1 MGVGDGRRWSRRWLV
16 AAVGVVALAA
26 VSLPAALLAAAG
38 STGAEPPEPPG
49 RPTRIVNTG
58 SGAVR
63 GLHTGDVA
71 AFLGVPYAAPPVGD
85 LRWRPPR
92 PARSWQGTRD
102 CFSYGP
108 SCPQGSTPVAALPDS
123 QSEDC
128 LYLNIWSPGLSP
140 RARRPVMVWIHGGGF
155 VSGSGSLPGAGGA
168 RLAASQRVVVV
179 SINYRL
185 GVFGFFAHKGLS
197 AESPHGVSGNYGLQ
211 DQMAALRWV
220 RDNIAAFGGDPDR
233 VTIFGQSAGGQSVMA
248 HLVSPLSAGLFS
260 AAIAE
265 SPRYQDHG
273 VGTWNTL
280 DLATQELEGEWLSE
294 SLGVPDGPGEVEALR
309 RVTAARLLR
318 AAAPAPQPWPL
329 LFVQPTMPSYQPV
342 VDGWVLPEEEWE
354 LLRQGRFNR
363 VPLVVGTNLD
373 ECNMWTA
380 SVKPSA
386 ADAVARAAQARVRWF
401 TGPDYPALARR
412 FPASVYGGEL
422 PATSRMMTELEF
434 AAPARYAARCLAR
447 AGVPA
452 YLYLFARTPPGSACG
467 AHHGAELA
475 YIFDSLGSVAAAGR
489 AGSQSPQGPVSG
501 GMPASADQELSSRVM
516 RYWARFAATG
526 DPNAA
531 GQPVWPRYDPVRD
544 RLLVLDVPV
553 HQAAVPY
560 ARVCDIVDRA
570 DRRH

>member
-1 MGVGDGRRWSRRWLV
+1 M
-16 AAVGVVALAA
+16 
-26 VSLPAALLAAAG
+26 
-38 STGAEPPEPPG
+38 
-49 RPTRIVNTG
+49 
-58 SGAVR
+58 
-63 GLHTGDVA
+63 
-71 AFLGVPYAAPPVGD
+71 
-85 LRWRPPR
+85 
-92 PARSWQGTRD
+92 
-102 CFSYGP
+102 
-108 SCPQGSTPVAALPDS
+108 
-123 QSEDC
+123 
-128 LYLNIWSPGLSP
+128 
-140 RARRPVMVWIHGGGF
+140 
-155 VSGSGSLPGAGGA
+155 
-168 RLAASQRVVVV
+168 
-179 SINYRL
+179 
-185 GVFGFFAHKGLS
+185 FGFFAHKGLS
-197 AESPHGVSGNYGLQ
+197 AESPHGVSGNYGLL

-220 RDNIAAFGGDPDR
+220 RGNIAAFGGDPDR

-280 DLATQELEGEWLSE
+280 DLATQEQEGEWLSE
-294 SLGVPDGPGEVEALR
+294 ALGVPDGPGEVEALR

-380 SVKPSA
+380 SVKPSD

-412 FPASVYGGEL
+412 FPASAYGGEL

-467 AHHGAELA
+467 ARHGAELA
-475 YIFDSLGSVAAAGR
+475 YIFGSLGSAAGATER
-489 AGSQSPQGPVSG
+489 AVRGCRPLPIRTSP
-501 GMPASADQELSSRVM
+501 PASCATGRGSRRPGTPTRPDSRSGLDTIPRATGCSCSTFPSTRRRSPTPRSATSSTAPTGGTEPASSR
-516 RYWARFAATG
+516 RTGASGLAA
-526 DPNAA
+526 
-531 GQPVWPRYDPVRD
+531 
-544 RLLVLDVPV
+544 
-553 HQAAVPY
+553 
-560 ARVCDIVDRA
+560 
-570 DRRH
+570 